1 MRGFVNPY
9 NFIHFP
15 KQKATAYEDQDT
27 HTGVIHYTLTTKTPL
42 FIPNSSSE
50 TAFSESEASENG
62 PKEKLHK
69 SYDFYSYTELESGKK
84 YDNGENGDYHVP
96 VIPGSEMRGTVRN
109 VYETLTDS
117 CMGLLNEE
125 EYPVKRSMEKFNPGL
140 IYRNPLG
147 RLLLCSASSLR
158 IGAEGSPETPPAGF
172 DGYRNGTCVYYREPE
187 SKNRNQPGIVTKY
200 GSTEKEAGSKEK
212 GYLLKW
218 GMGMRKKR
226 YHLYYIPKNERR
238 NGNRKKEETIK
249 ITRDEV
255 EKKLYPVLESY
266 LAQPDLKKR
275 GTAEEAYREY
285 REDLETFLK
294 AKGEGYFPVNYSK
307 ARKGILYLAPACI
320 TKELSVNSIGKLA
333 GAFAPC
339 KISKGEKICPA
350 CDLFGYVG
358 ANNQSCMGSKI
369 RFSDLYVEKKKNP
382 EEYYYSER
390 NSGKITLAS
399 LGEPKLGNTEFYLQR
414 PEGANFWTY
423 DYYTKERNTYA
434 NPGVLR
440 GRKYYWHHQRLE
452 IENLPHIEPGNL
464 NKTIRPVRDKVV
476 FEGKLYFESIS
487 EKQLKQLIW
496 ILNSGTEG
504 LGLKLGGAKPLGF
517 GSVSYKVKKVCER
530 KIWVEDGKLN
540 YKADE
545 EYAFQGLTYE
555 KAELSTEVKKE
566 FYKIVNLK
574 AVPEDVEI
582 TYPKTRQQRNIIL
595 QEGYQW
601 FVHNHRKRKGRG
613 MIQGRTD
620 IKVEQTL
627 PSILE
632 EDFSIKYN

>member
-15 KQKATAYEDQDT
+15 SKKEPAYEDQDM

-50 TAFSESEASENG
+50 TAFRESKTSENG

-84 YDNGENGDYHVP
+84 YDTGKSGDYHVP

-109 VYETLTDS
+109 AYETLTDS

-125 EYPVKRSMEKFNPGL
+125 EYPVKRSMEKFESGL
-140 IYRNPLG
+140 IYRNPSGELS
-147 RLLLCSASSLR
+147 LYSASSLR
-158 IGAEGSPETPPAGF
+158 IGAVGSPKTPPAGF

-187 SKNRNQPGIVTKY
+187 QKDKNRPGVITRY
-200 GSTEKEAGSKEK
+200 GLTEKEAGGNEK

-226 YHLYYIPKNERR
+226 YHLYCINE
-238 NGNRKKEETIK
+238 NENAIEISSKDI
-249 ITRDEV
+249 V
-255 EKKLYPVLESY
+255 NKLHSVLESY
-266 LAQPDLKKR
+266 LAQPDLKTR
-275 GTAEEAYREY
+275 GTAEKAYREY
-285 REDLETFLK
+285 RKDLETFLK
-294 AKGEGYFPVNYSK
+294 AEGEGYFPVNYSK
-307 ARKGILYLAPACI
+307 AGEGILYLSPAYI
-320 TKELSVNSIGKLA
+320 TKELSVNSIGNLA
-333 GAFAPC
+333 GEFAPC
-339 KISKGEKICPA
+339 KIAKGKKICPA

-358 ANNQSCMGSKI
+358 ADNRSCKGSKI
-369 RFSDLYVEKKKNP
+369 RFSDLYVAKEKEP
-382 EEYYYSER
+382 EEYYYSKK
-390 NSGKITLAS
+390 NFGKITLAS
-399 LGEPKLGNTEFYLQR
+399 LGEPKLGNTEFYLQK
-414 PEGANFWTY
+414 PGGADFWTY
-423 DYYTKERNTYA
+423 DYYTRGGNTYA
-434 NPGVLR
+434 KPGVLR
-440 GRKYYWHHQRLE
+440 GRKYYWHHRKVE
-452 IENLPHIEPGNL
+452 IENAPYIKPGNL
-464 NKTIRPVRDKVV
+464 NKTIRPVREKVV
-476 FEGKLYFESIS
+476 FEGQLYFESIS

-496 ILNSGTEG
+496 ILNSGTEK

-517 GSVSYKVKKVCER
+517 GSVSCEVQKVCER

-545 EYAFQGLTYE
+545 EYTFQGLTY
-555 KAELSTEVKKE
+555 KDAELSTEVKDE
-566 FYKIVNLK
+566 FYRIANLE

-582 TYPKTRQQRNIIL
+582 TYPKTRQQRNRVL